1 MKICVLGSGTWGSAI
16 SNLLALKG
24 KDVFCYSHRKEQAD
38 LLNSTHLHKNLPGAI
53 LSSKIVFSSD
63 LDTCLKDSEVI
74 VFATPSTYIRKT
86 AEQIKPYYHGQLIID
101 LAKGVEENSL
111 LTTSE
116 IIEDVLKIKDE
127 VVALTGPTHA
137 EEVVL
142 SLPTCIVAACKNI
155 ENAKKTQEIFH
166 GDSFRVYTNEDRKGC
181 ELCGAFKNIIAIA
194 CGISDGL
201 GFGDNAKAALITR
214 GVHELR
220 KLGVAMGCDSNTF
233 SGLAGLGD
241 LVVTCTSKH
250 SRNNQAG
257 NYIGQGFTPQE
268 AVDKV
273 GMVVEGI
280 LSLNAAKELCD
291 KYQIDMPIIYGVH
304 EIIIRNK
311 GAKEIAQ
318 SLLSRDKKNEFF
330 N

>member
-1 MKICVLGSGTWGSAI
+1 M
-16 SNLLALKG
+16 LKG
-24 KDVFCYSHRKEQAD
+24 FRGYCFRDSI
-38 LLNSTHLHKNLPGAI
+38 HLH
-53 LSSKIVFSSD
+53 S
-63 LDTCLKDSEVI
+63 
-74 VFATPSTYIRKT
+74 
-86 AEQIKPYYHGQLIID
+86 YYGGQLIID
-101 LAKGVEENSL
+101 LAKGIEEKSL

-116 IIEDVLKIKDE
+116 IIEDVLGIKDE

-142 SLPTCIVAACKNI
+142 SLPTCIVAACKNL
-155 ENAKKTQEIFH
+155 ENAKKAQEIFH
-166 GDSFRVYTNEDRKGC
+166 GDSFRVYTNADRKGC

-201 GFGDNAKAALITR
+201 GYGDNAKAALITR

-220 KLGVAMGCDSNTF
+220 KLGVAMGCDPNTF

-257 NYIGQGFTPQE
+257 NYIGQGYTPKE

-273 GMVVEGI
+273 GMVVEGM
-280 LSLNAAKELCD
+280 LSLDAAKELCD

-304 EIIIRNK
+304 AIIALNK
-311 GAKEIAQ
+311 DAKETAQ

>member
-24 KDVFCYSHRKEQAD
+24 EDVFCYSHRKEQAD
-38 LLNSTHLHKNLPGAI
+38 SLNLTHVHKNLPGVI
-53 LSSKIVFSSD
+53 LSSNIHFSSD
-63 LDTCLKDSEVI
+63 LDKCLKDSETI
-74 VFATPSTYIRKT
+74 VFATPSSYIRNT
-86 AEQIKPYYHGQLIID
+86 AKEIKPFYHGQLLID
-101 LAKGVEENSL
+101 LSKGIEEGSFF
-111 LTTSE
+111 TTSE
-116 IIEDVLKIKDE
+116 IIEDVLGIKDE

-137 EEVVL
+137 EEVVM
-142 SLPTCIVAACKNI
+142 SLPTCIVAACKKLN
-155 ENAKKTQEIFH
+155 NAKKAQEIFH

-201 GFGDNAKAALITR
+201 GYWDNAKAALITR

-220 KLGVAMGCDSNTF
+220 KLGVAMGCDPNTF

-257 NYIGQGFTPQE
+257 NFIGQGYSTKE
-268 AVDKV
+268 AIEKV

-280 LSLNAAKELCD
+280 LSLKAAKELCD
-291 KYQIDMPIIYGVH
+291 RYQIDMPIVYGVY
-304 EIIIRNK
+304 EIIVGQK
-311 GAKEIAQ
+311 PAKDIAQ